1 MAVYPAA
8 VEAWRPLVTSIFN
21 QVSGGRATA
30 ADIDKALYV
39 IQWESSGNPNAQSD
53 SGGYGLF
60 QLNDGGL
67 GEGLSTAQRLDPQTN
82 IRVAAQAIYG
92 GSGWAPWGEGSE
104 KYNYPYNPAT
114 GQGRFGSLGDRPY
127 PGGTGVASTPTIGGV
142 PVQGPPNPN
151 VAGGFQDS
159 SGFDGAAVQAVMN
172 AFGVTRDQALQYLG
186 FSGAGSGA
194 DHFFDISPTDQR
206 DFDESV
212 YRDRRDFDYN
222 AGQDAIQNGL
232 QQAQLDLQKAIA
244 AGDAAAAQRAQN
256 DKNYWSQVAAQQN
269 QDGLNLQNQG
279 QQLDYNLGLQNV
291 AANRYGTDADLALG
305 NAKIAADVGLGQ
317 QANQTNQ
324 YDVETR
330 RLDSER
336 NYLLGMANA
345 TTDAERAAIEDRKRQ
360 DDVAIANMQAYNNFI
375 LGQQG
380 NQVDA
385 FSANTDRMRSNQQY
399 NVGLAQAYNDLLGL
413 GIQDASRL
421 DANSQFNTSETNK
434 FNLGQQANQTSQF
447 GAETDRANRMGQLAL
462 QNNQFILD
470 AANSPRDMYGLYF
483 MQRGLA
489 PDWDTI
495 MAGGTPAQGSALAPV
510 DVMGAYKPVTEAP
523 SFNLTAAQSTAQPS
537 QNGGGYNLSSN
548 PFLQNWQQANTATDT
563 LPQFNATAHQAT
575 AQAGSGYDASKNPY
589 IGAQPSFQ
597 PTTQAPSFNMQAPQ
611 AQAPQWN
618 GPSAITDFIAPK
630 TSQVSGPPKQFAD
643 VNPYGQQGGV
653 PVAALQQ
660 GLNLS
665 TVGGPDIKGS
675 DFTMPAFYDQG
686 MTQRVGAGD
695 TVKGGSQVY
704 VWYGD
709 NMPGA
714 GGQIQKPYDPNQIPY
729 TQGNETREY
738 INGQWVPTSHTP
750 LMASGGVTQA
760 PQYVTGDD
768 PGSPDG
774 LGENAELNTP
784 VVASDG
790 TYMGTHV
797 LPLNPARRPMG
808 NTWNNDALR
817 MAAGFGIHPRT
828 LFSKAA

>member
-1 MAVYPAA
+1 MAYPPQ
-8 VEAWRPLVTSIFN
+8 VEQWRPLVAKYFPPEL
-21 QVSGGRATA
+21 V
-30 ADIDKALYV
+30 DKALFV
-39 IQWESSGNPNAQSD
+39 INGESGGNPNAVGD
-53 SGGYGLF
+53 GGAARGLF
-60 QLNDGGL
+60 QIQDSRNFPGRPD
-67 GEGLSTAQRLDPQTN
+67 AAYLDDPENN
-82 IRVAAQAIYG
+82 IRYAAQVLGAADNK
-92 GSGWAPWGEGSE
+92 WTDWGEGST
-104 KYNYPYNPAT
+104 YN
-114 GQGRFGSLGDRPY
+114 GQPFGALGNNPY

-142 PVQGPPNPN
+142 PVQGPPNPG
-151 VAGGFQDS
+151 VPGGFS
-159 SGFDGAAVQAVMN
+159 ETSGFDVGSGIPPSILSIMRDY
-172 AFGVTRDQALQYLG
+172 GVDQATATRMAM
-186 FSGAGSGA
+186 AGDFGYDPTKNA

-206 DFDESV
+206 DYDESV

-360 DDVAIANMQAYNNFI
+360 DDVAIANMQSYNNFV

-686 MTQRVGAGD
+686 MTQRVGADD